1 MYHRPLWF
9 PGDTP
14 LGVGFHRD
22 ALKKL
27 SEIDGDAVL
36 AWLEGHH
43 PSTGKTPR
51 KAKTTVSQKS
61 RDLKGI
67 ILGTVNQPL
76 SFSMS
81 HLRK

>member
-1 MYHRPLWF
+1 MVS
-9 PGDTP
+9 GDTP

-27 SEIDGDAVL
+27 SEIDGGAVL
-36 AWLEGHH
+36 TVPEGHDT
-43 PSTGKTPR
+43 SAGKTPR
-51 KAKTTVSQKS
+51 KAKTTASQKS

-67 ILGTVNQPL
+67 ILGTENQPL

-81 HLRK
+81 HLRKSL